1 MAPCFAHHGCRSNSS
16 VPSLIVQ
23 YLRFRNISST
33 RIAKLPVLR
42 STQPLPNPTVMDATG
57 SAKEEERKRH
67 QRKRNPKK
75 RTLFFGRVS
84 RLGLTPRE
92 WGFGRRRFLDYNLNS
107 LPSLCI
113 AHHLSKKPIFCLQ
126 REPGFWRSGLGRP
139 REEEEE
145 DERCQE
151 AAPVEAAAVE
161 GREETEFP
169 MIFSIHPV
177 ISISI
182 YLM

>member
-84 RLGLTPRE
+84 RLGLTQESRASGGG
-92 WGFGRRRFLDYNLNS
+92 GFSITISIRYLPYALLIICLRNPSSACSVNPAFGGAASVGLGKRRKRTRDARRRRRRR
-107 LPSLCI
+107 
-113 AHHLSKKPIFCLQ
+113 KRQ
-126 REPGFWRSGLGRP
+126 RRR
-139 REEEEE
+139 R
-145 DERCQE
+145 
-151 AAPVEAAAVE
+151 
-161 GREETEFP
+161 
-169 MIFSIHPV
+169 
-177 ISISI
+177 
-182 YLM
+182 